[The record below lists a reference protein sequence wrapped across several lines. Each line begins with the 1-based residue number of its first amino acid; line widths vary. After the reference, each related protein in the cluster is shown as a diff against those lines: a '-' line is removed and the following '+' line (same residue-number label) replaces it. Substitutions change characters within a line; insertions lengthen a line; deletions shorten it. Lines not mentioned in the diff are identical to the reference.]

1 MGWIAACVLVA
12 LLLPLGAMLYL
23 DILEAKH
30 EVKEQIEKGGPVT
43 VTHPEIIRFVMTIP
57 EAARLVLQ
65 AGALGQ
71 SGQVLVLDM
80 GEPVRIVDLARDLI
94 RLSGHTVEEIPI
106 VFSGLRGSAVDIQ
119 TVDLAGHIQRLTA
132 GLDAHALERSH
143 CGVYFCG
150 IAGAHRDVGAFSRE
164 ALGHRPPNPFAAASD
179 QHTLSFESKVHCIS
193 PKLQKIAE

>member
-1 MGWIAACVLVA
+1 MHHVDPERLFPGLSRIANSQRADVA
-12 LLLPLGAMLYL
+12 HQRIYATQFSRAVG
-23 DILEAKH
+23 
-30 EVKEQIEKGGPVT
+30 
-43 VTHPEIIRFVMTIP
+43 HPF
-57 EAARLVLQ
+57 
-65 AGALGQ
+65 GKC
-71 SGQVLVLDM
+71 SG
-80 GEPVRIVDLARDLI
+80 I
-94 RLSGHTVEEIPI
+94 
-106 VFSGLRGSAVDIQ
+106 
-119 TVDLAGHIQRLTA
+119 GHIQRLTA